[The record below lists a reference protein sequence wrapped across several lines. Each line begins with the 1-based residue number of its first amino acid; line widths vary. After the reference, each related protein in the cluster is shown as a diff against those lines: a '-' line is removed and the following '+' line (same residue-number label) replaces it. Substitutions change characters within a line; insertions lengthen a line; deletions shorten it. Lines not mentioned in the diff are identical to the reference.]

1 MNKKILYSI
10 AIGIVIVVAFAALKL
25 NSNIDQA
32 TVNQTGAIS
41 ISLTTDPAV
50 LRSGQATLI
59 IDVKDTEGKPV
70 DNAKVSVDINMTSM
84 NMGTQQGEAT
94 AQGSGKYAASARF
107 TMLGPWRIT
116 TKVTMPNGSIEN
128 KSFTVN
134 VQ

>member
-10 AIGIVIVVAFAALKL
+10 AIGIVIVVVFAALKL

-94 AQGSGKYAASARF
+94 AQGSGKYAAAARF